1 MAWVGRDLKAHPVP
15 TPCYGQDCHP
25 LDQAAHGPI
34 PPGHAHLQGW
44 AIHPGV
50 STVCRT
56 SGLVL
61 LDFKFSFFSIILYL
75 LS

>member
-25 LDQAAHGPI
+25 LGQPAHGPI

-44 AIHPGV
+44 AIHP
-50 STVCRT
+50 
-56 SGLVL
+56 
-61 LDFKFSFFSIILYL
+61 
-75 LS
+75 